1 MNRKIT
7 KLDLGRTSFT
17 RSLKGLPQDVLDCL
31 QEALIDLLKD
41 PQPKRLRLEKLESI
55 KNPGVYTIHV
65 TPNHSHK
72 ASFEIEG
79 TTAILRRV
87 GTHKLIDRTP

>member
-1 MNRKIT
+1 MNREIT
-7 KLDLGRTSFT
+7 ELDLGRASFV
-17 RSLKGLPQDVLDCL
+17 RSVKGLPQDIRNSL
-31 QEALIDLLKD
+31 QEALEELLKY
-41 PQPKRLRLEKLESI
+41 PQPKKLRLEKLESI
-55 KNPGVYTIHV
+55 KNPGVYTIHI

-79 TTAILRRV
+79 TKAILRRV